1 MGFYTTQR
9 RINCSPVPAPT
20 SIKAELNNSIKD
32 GGNNKNLNYLS
43 EGTPYQ
49 VLQLKRN

>member
-20 SIKAELNNSIKD
+20 SIKAELNNKIKE
-32 GGNNKNLNYLS
+32 GGNNKNLNYLN
-43 EGTPYQ
+43 EERPYQ
-49 VLQLKRN
+49 ELLLKRN